1 MRQATCL
8 AVALLLAAGAAPAA
22 ETGYPSKPI
31 RFLVGFPPGG
41 GNDTMARL
49 FGQKMSD
56 RLGRPLGLLG
66 G

>member
-41 GNDTMARL
+41 GNDTIAGDGERH
-49 FGQKMSD
+49 KKA
-56 RLGRPLGLLG
+56 PPHP
-66 G
+66 